1 MIEILSVEEPEN
13 SDLAKTVYKLE
24 LKSRLATLCE
34 VIEHYRNDTSKEFF
48 KWMLEAESKCRE
60 TINNPE
66 NRVLG

>member
-34 VIEHYRNDTSKEFF
+34 VIEHYRNDSSKEFF

-60 TINNPE
+60 EINNPV
-66 NRVLG
+66 NRILG